1 MSQALEP
8 RYQHPSAVRNHGV
21 DFIGELEEGEL
32 LSGTP
37 TVTGAVLLDNRTVA
51 EIAALAT
58 PVALTISNKQV
69 SAAIKTINSRR
80 VPVAQA
86 VLFTVSGGTAG
97 VDYEITVLCGTN
109 SSPAETVDGTLELRI
124 RS

>member
-1 MSQALEP
+1 MSRALEP
-8 RYQHPSAVRNHGV
+8 RYQHPSSVRNHGV
-21 DFIGELEEGEL
+21 DFIGELEDGEL

-37 TVTGAVLLDNRTVA
+37 TVTAAVLKDNRTAA
-51 EIAALAT
+51 EIAALPT
-58 PVALTISNKQV
+58 PVALTLSNKQV
-69 SAAIKTINSRR
+69 SGAIKTINSRR

-86 VLFTVSGGTAG
+86 VLFTASGGTAD

-124 RS
+124 RD